1 MKIRTIVIDDESAFV
16 GNLESI
22 LESRESTVELVGDAR
37 SVEEGL
43 AKIDELEP
51 DLVFLDIQMEDG
63 TGFDLLEKCDRKD
76 FKVIFVTAYDQYAI
90 EAFRFSAIDYLLK
103 PVVSTDLWEAV
114 DRAVVEIEKSKTGL
128 QINVLMDN
136 IHMLS
141 KEKKKLVLRESDTLH
156 VVRLEEILWC
166 TADGSYTKF
175 HLQDGLQI
183 IVSQHLK
190 EFEDILD
197 KNGFFR
203 AHRSYLVNVNKIRKF
218 DKREGGI
225 IYLDDGSTLPVSV
238 RKKEKLLEILS
249 QLL

>member
-1 MKIRTIVIDDESAFV
+1 MSIRTLVIDDESAFI

-22 LESRESTVELVGDAR
+22 LQSRDSSLELVGDAR

-43 AKIDELEP
+43 QKIDELEP
-51 DLVFLDIQMEDG
+51 ELVFLDIQMEDG
-63 TGFDLLEKCDRKD
+63 TGFDLLDRCERKD

-90 EAFRFSAIDYLLK
+90 EAFRFSAVDYLLK
-103 PVVSTDLWEAV
+103 PVVSTDLWSSV
-114 DRAVVEIEKSKTGL
+114 DRAVANIEKSRVEL
-128 QINVLMDN
+128 QINVLMEN
-136 IHMLS
+136 IHSLS
-141 KEKKKLVLRESDTLH
+141 KEKKKLVLREADVLH

-166 TADGSYTKF
+166 AADGSYTAF
-175 HLQDGLQI
+175 HLEGGTKI

-190 EFEDILD
+190 EFEEILD

-225 IYLDDGSTLPVSV
+225 IYLDGGSALPVSV
-238 RKKEKLLEILS
+238 RKKEKLLQILS
-249 QLL
+249 HLL

>member
-1 MKIRTIVIDDESAFV
+1 MKIRTMVVDDESAFV

-22 LESRESTVELVGDAR
+22 LESRESSIELVGDAR

-43 AKIDELEP
+43 KKIDELEP

-63 TGFDLLEKCDRKD
+63 TGFDLLKKCDRKD

-90 EAFRFSAIDYLLK
+90 EAFRFSALDYLLK
-103 PVVSTDLWEAV
+103 PVVSTDLWTAV
-114 DRAVVEIEKSKTGL
+114 DRAIEEIEKSKVEL

-136 IHMLS
+136 LQSLS
-141 KEKKKLVLRESDTLH
+141 KEKKKLVLREADILH
-156 VVRLEEILWC
+156 VVRLEDILWC

-175 HLQDGLQI
+175 HLQDGSQVM
-183 IVSQHLK
+183 VSQHLK

-203 AHRSYLVNVNKIRKF
+203 AHRSYLINVNKIIKF

-225 IYLDDGSTLPVSV
+225 IHLEGDAILPVSV
-238 RKKEKLLEILS
+238 RKKEKLMGILAS
-249 QLL
+249 LS